1 MPHLQKPDQEKMRAY
16 WQEIR
21 PLQSHMADLVLL
33 YCRPVWEM
41 TQRGHWTRE
50 GFTLARY
57 EWTNPEMEA
66 VFHHLEA
73 TIQEVRESYFA
84 DRSK

>member
-1 MPHLQKPDQEKMRAY
+1 MPHLQPPTQATIVAY
-16 WQEIR
+16 YEEIR
-21 PLQSHMADLVLL
+21 PLIAQMADLVAL
-33 YCRPVWEM
+33 YRRPVWEM
-41 TQRGHWTRE
+41 TQRGHWTQE

-84 DRSK
+84 SPGA